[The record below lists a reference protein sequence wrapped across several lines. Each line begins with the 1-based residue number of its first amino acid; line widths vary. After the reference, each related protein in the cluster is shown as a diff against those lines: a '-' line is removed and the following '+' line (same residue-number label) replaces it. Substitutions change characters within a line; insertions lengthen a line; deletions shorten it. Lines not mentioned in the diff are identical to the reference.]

1 MGVKIS
7 GCLFGQG
14 ACSCMQRPMR
24 GASGLGS
31 ASGGIRVFGSF
42 CAVVGGGVAV
52 LTPID
57 PHFLISRII

>member
-1 MGVKIS
+1 
-7 GCLFGQG
+7 
-14 ACSCMQRPMR
+14 MQRPMR